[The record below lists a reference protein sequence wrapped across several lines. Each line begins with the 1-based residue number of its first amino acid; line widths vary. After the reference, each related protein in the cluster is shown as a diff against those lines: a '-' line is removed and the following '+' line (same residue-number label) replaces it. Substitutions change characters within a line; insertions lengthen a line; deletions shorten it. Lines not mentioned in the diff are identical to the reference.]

1 MNSHSE
7 LWKQWQ
13 TNLSRWQLRKF
24 AVTLIESS
32 RAFHPILAQ
41 FLLLS
46 QPMFSQTARNH
57 MDAIVELLE
66 EPQMCEL
73 FTESLNE
80 EPQK

>member
-1 MNSHSE
+1 
-7 LWKQWQ
+7 
-13 TNLSRWQLRKF
+13 
-24 AVTLIESS
+24 
-32 RAFHPILAQ
+32 
-41 FLLLS
+41 
-46 QPMFSQTARNH
+46 MFSQTARNH